1 MQEYVKAKK
10 KILLAKLDKLL
21 EQLNA
26 LLMDDFPIGDTHKA
40 IGVLVSKAQKI
51 KSNIDQYENFTAAIR
66 TALARQVKYILE
78 YSSHILGILARS
90 ATTRNAFEL
99 YEPFKKSSEKFFDD
113 EVYIIMSSEWG
124 YVPFTYPMNIQELPD
139 FIIIGLPATESSNVL
154 IFPAAAHELGHS
166 IWLKRNLTEKYSGQ
180 IESAITEYINSNQR
194 LLSPLQVGGDEDES
208 SNLFSHQLRQQFV
221 IDATESCIRQLEE
234 LFCDFTALCL
244 YGKSYLYA
252 FAYLVAPSDG
262 GERSLNY
269 PDTRARAEIM
279 EKYARSIGISV
290 EGYAN
295 EFNPDSQKIRLSYEG
310 IILRVADNMRA
321 TYTEQIFKD
330 AKNFI
335 MNSGHN
341 LPDDKNISKITKFFK
356 SGVPTD
362 QDFSLGEIMT
372 AAWSIFVDW
381 ENYNGGSTQPTL
393 SYISDLVLKSVESRE
408 FRIRMSNAQRI
419 KNN

>member
-1 MQEYVKAKK
+1 MHEYARAKK

-26 LLMDDFPIGDTHKA
+26 LLLDDFPIGDTHKA

-51 KSNIDQYENFTAAIR
+51 KLKIDDYEKFTAPIQ
-66 TALARQVKYILE
+66 TALSRQVKYILE

-99 YEPFKKSSEKFFDD
+99 YAPFKNSSRKFFDD
-113 EVYIIMSSEWG
+113 EIYIIMSSEWG

-166 IWLKRNLTEKYSGQ
+166 IWLKRNLTEKYSGK
-180 IESAITEYINSNQR
+180 IESAITEYINNNSR
-194 LLSPLQVGGDEDES
+194 VLLPFSSGSTEDDS

-234 LFCDFTALCL
+234 LFCDFVALCL

-279 EKYARSIGISV
+279 EKYAKEIGIAVDSY
-290 EGYAN
+290 GS
-295 EFNPDSQKIRLSYEG
+295 EFHPDSQKIRHSYEG
-310 IILRVADNMRA
+310 VILRVADSMRGN
-321 TYTEQIFKD
+321 YTDEVFNE
-330 AKNFI
+330 AKTFVLS
-335 MNSGHN
+335 SGHSFPN
-341 LPDDKNISKITKFFK
+341 SENISSIANFFRY
-356 SGVPTD
+356 GIPTD

-381 ENYNGGSTQPTL
+381 EVYNGGSSPPTL
-393 SYISDLVLKSVESRE
+393 SYISDLVLKSVEARE
-408 FRIRMSNAQRI
+408 FRVRMSNAQRV
-419 KNN
+419 KN